1 MQSIN
6 IAKSEYTDVNS
17 NFDQAEVTGEKSG
30 LVSDNYEYVVMER
43 AYQTLVCVYQSPRKL
58 PATLTFGSQGTYLVL

>member
-30 LVSDNYEYVVMER
+30 LVSDNYE
-43 AYQTLVCVYQSPRKL
+43 
-58 PATLTFGSQGTYLVL
+58 